1 MSKNID
7 KTNSR
12 VSKGLVIFSTT
23 MSLDG
28 FIAGPNDDMDWI
40 FKYNYPEIIIKQ
52 IIDSTGALVV
62 GRRTYNVGKKDPD
75 KPTGKAF
82 EGAWHGPQFVLTHN
96 IPPNEPDRSITF
108 IEGDIRKVVDK
119 ALQAAKGKNVLILG
133 ANIAKQCIE
142 QGILDEIFIQLV
154 PVLLGNGV
162 QLFSRIGIDYVNLEP
177 ILVETTGKIIS
188 LRYKII
194 K

>member
-75 KPTGKAF
+75 KPTGKALR
-82 EGAWHGPQFVLTHN
+82 ELGMGHN
-96 IPPNEPDRSITF
+96 LFLLITF
-108 IEGDIRKVVDK
+108 LLMNQIGLLHLLRGISGKSLIRHYKLLK
-119 ALQAAKGKNVLILG
+119 AKTYSFWALTLPNNVL
-133 ANIAKQCIE
+133 NKV
-142 QGILDEIFIQLV
+142 FSTKF
-154 PVLLGNGV
+154 
-162 QLFSRIGIDYVNLEP
+162 LFSLFLCY
-177 ILVETTGKIIS
+177 
-188 LRYKII
+188 
-194 K
+194 